1 MPKIILSILVLVL
14 SFSVPTFRS
23 DKKVILPPGA
33 KPSGNWSHGI
43 LLDGT
48 LYISGMGG
56 EDANGK
62 IPDEFEAEVK
72 QSLDNIGAVLK
83 TAGMSPADVVSVQVY
98 LTDKDTFQR
107 MNSVYRSYFQ
117 DPRPT
122 RTTIVVAGLV
132 GPGRIEITAT
142 ARK

>member
-1 MPKIILSILVLVL
+1 
-14 SFSVPTFRS
+14 
-23 DKKVILPPGA
+23 
-33 KPSGNWSHGI
+33 KPSANWSHGI

-56 EDANGK
+56 EDSNGK

-83 TAGMSPADVVSVQVY
+83 AAGLSPADVVSTQVY
-98 LTDKDTFQR
+98 LTDKETFQR

-117 DPRPT
+117 DPKPT
-122 RTTIVVAGLV
+122 RTTIVVAGLL

>member
-1 MPKIILSILVLVL
+1 MPKMVLAILVLVL

-33 KPSGNWSHGI
+33 KPSGKWSHGI
-43 LLDGT
+43 LLGGT